1 MDPPRRGVSAYLAPK
16 ACGVSTRTPP
26 LARGQR
32 PAEKG
37 GKPIS
42 RREEAENSSAD
53 WNDAFSR
60 LGEGFCWKRRL
71 AYTRWSQWRL
81 AVRGVQVGGGMPRE
95 AAGVHHGIAE
105 EAVRAMEGAPG
116 LEKRLYIQRKV
127 KDPLRCRPRRRQRP
141 TVICWNHK
149 PEKTAKRSKPAKNTT
164 NYSAQGSK

>member
-1 MDPPRRGVSAYLAPK
+1 MWCLCPHAAPAHK
-16 ACGVSTRTPP
+16 
-26 LARGQR
+26 QR
-32 PAEKG
+32 PAERG

-53 WNDAFSR
+53 WNDASSR

-71 AYTRWSQWRL
+71 AYTQWSPWRL

-127 KDPLRCRPRRRQRP
+127 KDPLRCRPRHRQRP
-141 TVICWNHK
+141 TVIGWNHK
-149 PEKTAKRSKPAKNTT
+149 PEENSQEIKTSEE
-164 NYSAQGSK
+164 YH

>member
-1 MDPPRRGVSAYLAPK
+1 MWSLYAHAAPSSRAETGRERRKAY
-16 ACGVSTRTPP
+16 
-26 LARGQR
+26 
-32 PAEKG
+32 
-37 GKPIS
+37 KPSGRDRKLLS
-42 RREEAENSSAD
+42 RLK
-53 WNDAFSR
+53 DAFSR

-141 TVICWNHK
+141 TVIGWSHK
-149 PEKTAKRSKPAKNTT
+149 PEENSQEAKTSEEYHKLLRVRLETIAWLYNLHKRLTS
-164 NYSAQGSK
+164 